1 MLPQVKTYQD
11 ASRARLAQARAELG
25 QGDTRQA
32 SEKGWGAAA
41 QMLKSIAEQRGWDHR
56 SHRHIRRTATQLVQE
71 TGDREIS
78 RLYRVASDLH
88 TNFYEDSD
96 SPNDVLLGLDDIQT
110 LLDKLEPLLNPAAA
124 AT

>member
-1 MLPQVKTYQD
+1 MQQVKTDQN
-11 ASRARLAQARAELG
+11 ASRALLAQARAEPG

-41 QMLKSIAEQRGWDHR
+41 QMLKSIAEQRGWAHR
-56 SHRHIRRTATQLVQE
+56 SHRHTRQAATRLVQE
-71 TGDREIS
+71 TSDREID

-88 TNFYEDSD
+88 TNCYEDAD
-96 SPNDVLLGLDDIQT
+96 SPNDVLPGRDDIQT
-110 LLDKLEPLLNPAAA
+110 LLDKLEPLVDAGAG